1 MADHHSATS
10 AQQTSLLHETATL
23 IPPAAAEELPP
34 AKHGRYTQGCCLLFI
49 ILSHPFSGE
58 KEDLL
63 NETPRISNYNHVGIL
78 TCSVK
83 GSLVTSVELLPCDL
97 EGLYWNL
104 ERRVVWNPYRSTVP
118 TETSSRKTAI
128 ELVKEITTLEIEII
142 QLEHK
147 LLSLYRTN
155 SDCYTMESTD
165 MSNDYSRRSSDGML
179 AQKKVNQMGNY
190 KIYGFKYDPSHKEVD
205 CSLKCSDS
213 DNIVSHVPGHNALK
227 DMLEIGPDQLYNT
240 IQSRDTNLGPASIVP
255 CKLSEEIIRCIAA
268 IYCKI
273 AKRPESKR
281 DEAIFPASLSFS
293 STMSQQSSVENWSP
307 RHRNE
312 ASASSSSSK
321 FADETYSDMVE
332 IQMISVDGERFGYAS
347 KMLSIF
353 RNLIK
358 QLKSIDPR
366 KMAHQEQIAFW
377 LNIHNALVMHAFLAY
392 GFNQGGKSSIL
403 KWAELL
409 LSPSL
414 KFMKRKQKHLYA
426 LDPPQPLVHFAICR
440 GAHSDPPARVYR
452 PKHILRELENARTE
466 FIRANVK
473 ARSKTKIFLPKILSY
488 YMKDCSLEA
497 SKLLKMVNECMLEAG
512 QGSAGKRVEKR
523 THDCIVWLRF
533 DSTFRYIIC
542 RDLAGE

>member
-1 MADHHSATS
+1 MHRIRNSSSVMREDNTKRLEYGCDSS
-10 AQQTSLLHETATL
+10 QF
-23 IPPAAAEELPP
+23 LP
-34 AKHGRYTQGCCLLFI
+34 HGLDRYFWR
-49 ILSHPFSGE
+49 SFSGE

-63 NETPRISNYNHVGIL
+63 NETPRISNYNH
-78 TCSVK
+78 
-83 GSLVTSVELLPCDL
+83 
-97 EGLYWNL
+97 GLYLNL
-104 ERRVVWNPYRSTVP
+104 ERRVVCNPYRSTVP

-179 AQKKVNQMGNY
+179 AQKKINQMGNY
-190 KIYGFKYDPSHKEVD
+190 KICGFKYDPSHKEVD
-205 CSLKCSDS
+205 CSLKCSES
-213 DNIVSHVPGHNALK
+213 DNIVSHVPGHNAQK
-227 DMLEIGPDQLYNT
+227 DMLEISSDQLYNT
-240 IQSRDTNLGPASIVP
+240 IQSRDTNLDPASIVP
-255 CKLSEEIIRCIAA
+255 YKLSEEIIRCIAA

-273 AKRPESKR
+273 AKMPESKR

-321 FADETYSDMVE
+321 FGDETYSDMVE

-377 LNIHNALVMHAFLAY
+377 LNIHNALVMHVFLAY
-392 GFNQGGKSSIL
+392 GFNQGGMTSKSSIL
-403 KWAELL
+403 KAAYNIGGHSINAYVIQRSILCCQPHFSASWAELL

-426 LDPPQPLVHFAICR
+426 LDPPHPLVHFAICQ
-440 GAHSDPPARVYR
+440 GAHSDPPARIYR

-497 SKLLKMVNECMLEAG
+497 PKLLKMVNECMLEAG
-512 QGSAGKRVEKR
+512 QGSAGERIKKR
-523 THDCIVWLRF
+523 TDDCIVWLRF